1 MGRKEEVVDL
11 KPKVDKISKE
21 DLTELQQVV
30 NAVNGIQFNIGK
42 MEAQK
47 HKLLHDLAGAHDK
60 IILLQDKLEKEYGS
74 YDVNL
79 EDGTINWPQEPS
91 KNGVNKSNENEK

>member
-47 HKLLHDLAGAHDK
+47 HKLLHDLASAHDK

>member
-1 MGRKEEVVDL
+1 MWRKEEVVDL

-47 HKLLHDLAGAHDK
+47 HKLLHDLASAHDK

>member
-47 HKLLHDLAGAHDK
+47 HKLLHDLASAHDK
-60 IILLQDKLEKEYGS
+60 IILLQDKLEKEYES